1 MDRNC
6 KPWPD
11 TLPVCKFKYT
21 VSQGARCDV
30 AVEKITALL
39 SKSKT
44 GLECLT
50 HIGTDIAV

>member
-30 AVEKITALL
+30 AVEKIAALL
-39 SKSKT
+39 SKSKQ
-44 GLECLT
+44 
-50 HIGTDIAV
+50 DWNA